1 MKYTNSIKI
10 INTETFTDNAK
21 IVSIFGQGCS
31 YETKKGVAGF
41 EVQFDIEATNEK
53 GETKKFHIVFQSSD
67 RLDNIKAYSGY
78 EMSFACLYGCDADEA
93 EELDNFMNGYDEI
106 ACAEMEESAE
116 AMCLEYLDSNV

>member
-10 INTETFTDNAK
+10 INTEKFEDNAK

-31 YETKKGVAGF
+31 YETKKGVEGF
-41 EVQFDIEATNEK
+41 EVRFDIESTNEA
-53 GETKKFHIVFQSSD
+53 GQERKFHIVFQSFDRSD
-67 RLDNIKAYSGY
+67 NMQFYNGY
-78 EMSFACLYGCDADEA
+78 EMNYARSYGCDTDES
-93 EELDNFMNGYDEI
+93 EELDDFMNGYDEI